1 MCIICFLFNFGYY
14 KYALL
19 RIKRE
24 TVLIIPKK
32 NMEENYIYKGD
43 DTDRDQLFFSV
54 RNEII
59 NRQVM

>member
-32 NMEENYIYKGD
+32 NMEANYIYKGD
-43 DTDRDQLFFSV
+43 DMAKQI
-54 RNEII
+54 EISYLL
-59 NRQVM
+59 VLGMK